1 MGHWRTIKKHF
12 ESPTGVEHMTF
23 PINRVMGTT
32 SRGLRFFLCPTLMAC
47 RISHLCQHQIFLN
60 STFVNLNS
68 LSCEVQD
75 KARFPVIQAI
85 YTRIVI
91 FVVVVVVVVVA
102 VLCVSFCFVLEDKG
116 GVSIIKSKFNF
127 QNTAGPEDVKVRIAQ
142 SHNIRI
148 PVLCFWISISD
159 SVNF

>member
-1 MGHWRTIKKHF
+1 
-12 ESPTGVEHMTF
+12 
-23 PINRVMGTT
+23 
-32 SRGLRFFLCPTLMAC
+32 
-47 RISHLCQHQIFLN
+47 
-60 STFVNLNS
+60 
-68 LSCEVQD
+68 VQD
-75 KARFPVIQAI
+75 KARFPAIQAI

-91 FVVVVVVVVVA
+91 FVVVVV
-102 VLCVSFCFVLEDKG
+102 LFVSFCFVLEDKG